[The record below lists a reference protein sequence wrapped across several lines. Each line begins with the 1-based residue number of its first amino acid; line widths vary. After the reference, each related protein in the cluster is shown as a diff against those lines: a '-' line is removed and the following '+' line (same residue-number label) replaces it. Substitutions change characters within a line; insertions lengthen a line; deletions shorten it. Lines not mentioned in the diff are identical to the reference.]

1 VALAPGSRLGAYEII
16 SALGAG
22 GMGEVYR
29 GRDTK
34 LNRDVA
40 IKVLPDLFA
49 SDAERLARFT
59 HEAQTLASLNHPH
72 IAAIY
77 GLEESG
83 DVRALVM
90 ELVEGE
96 DLSQRIARGAIPLD
110 EALTIAKQIAEALE
124 AAHELGIIHR
134 DLKPANVKVRTD
146 GTVKVLDYGLAKAV
160 EPTGVMS
167 PNLSMSPT
175 ITTPAMT
182 RAGVILGTAA
192 YMSPEQTRGKT
203 ADQRADIWAFGCVFY
218 EMLTGKR
225 PFDGDDVVDVLG
237 AVARLEP
244 DWAALSTASPLVIE
258 RLIRGCLEKDQRR
271 RVRNVSTA
279 LFLIEGLPGEAID
292 PAHGRS
298 ADRPLWRRASP
309 ALLAACV
316 AAAITGASVWAI
328 KPSAPMLVM
337 RSRLVLPAGQQFT
350 TDSQVV
356 AISSDG
362 TQLVYVANQRLF
374 LRLFSELEARPIQGS
389 DGPST
394 GLSGISSPVFSPDGQ
409 SIAYWDQGSI
419 KRIVVGGGTA
429 VTLCHSARLWGM
441 SWSGDEIVYGEGSQ
455 GIMRVSAGGGMP
467 EQIARVESTELAA
480 SPQML
485 PGNRAVL
492 FTTLAPGAG
501 IEQWDTA
508 SIVVQALGSGER
520 KTIVERGSH
529 ARYLSSG
536 HIVYVLDGVLF
547 AAPFDERRLQVT
559 GRAVPVVNG
568 VRRGNFGNTS
578 AKYSVSDSGSLVFVP
593 GPVSMSD
600 ALRGV
605 VRMNRKGGVEQL
617 PLPPNVYS
625 SIRVSPDGRQLAF
638 GTDNGKEAIVWVYD
652 LSRTSGPR
660 RLTFGG
666 GNRFPIWSGDGQR
679 VVFQSD
685 REGDPGVYWQRAD
698 GTGTAQ
704 RLTTPDHGTAHIPE
718 SWSAA
723 DDGFSFSAVAGSN
736 VSLWTFSMSE
746 KKAVP
751 FGDLRS
757 TAPFNSEF
765 SPDGRWLAYTLRTA
779 NSANVYVEP
788 SPVTGA
794 KYQITTE
801 NGHHPVWLSDGKGLS
816 YRVSGSQQVVVSVNT
831 TPSFSIGNPGPA
843 IAGGLP
849 TVVSIGSRSYDITP
863 DGTAFLTVSP
873 LSGPQPGSVE
883 TQEIQIVQ
891 NWLEEL
897 KRLVPTR

>member
-1 VALAPGSRLGAYEII
+1 
-16 SALGAG
+16 
-22 GMGEVYR
+22 MGEVYR
-29 GRDTK
+29 ARDTK

-182 RAGVILGTAA
+182 RAGVILGTRW
-192 YMSPEQTRGKT
+192 S
-203 ADQRADIWAFGCVFY
+203 F
-218 EMLTGKR
+218 
-225 PFDGDDVVDVLG
+225 
-237 AVARLEP
+237 
-244 DWAALSTASPLVIE
+244 
-258 RLIRGCLEKDQRR
+258 
-271 RVRNVSTA
+271 
-279 LFLIEGLPGEAID
+279 
-292 PAHGRS
+292 
-298 ADRPLWRRASP
+298 
-309 ALLAACV
+309 AC
-316 AAAITGASVWAI
+316 
-328 KPSAPMLVM
+328 
-337 RSRLVLPAGQQFT
+337 
-350 TDSQVV
+350 
-356 AISSDG
+356 
-362 TQLVYVANQRLF
+362 
-374 LRLFSELEARPIQGS
+374 
-389 DGPST
+389 
-394 GLSGISSPVFSPDGQ
+394 
-409 SIAYWDQGSI
+409 
-419 KRIVVGGGTA
+419 
-429 VTLCHSARLWGM
+429 
-441 SWSGDEIVYGEGSQ
+441 
-455 GIMRVSAGGGMP
+455 
-467 EQIARVESTELAA
+467 
-480 SPQML
+480 
-485 PGNRAVL
+485 
-492 FTTLAPGAG
+492 
-501 IEQWDTA
+501 
-508 SIVVQALGSGER
+508 
-520 KTIVERGSH
+520 
-529 ARYLSSG
+529 
-536 HIVYVLDGVLF
+536 LF

-685 REGDPGVYWQRAD
+685 REGDPGVYWQRA
-698 GTGTAQ
+698 
-704 RLTTPDHGTAHIPE
+704 RRHRHG
-718 SWSAA
+718 AA
-723 DDGFSFSAVAGSN
+723 SHDTRPGH
-736 VSLWTFSMSE
+736 
-746 KKAVP
+746 
-751 FGDLRS
+751 RS
-757 TAPFNSEF
+757 
-765 SPDGRWLAYTLRTA
+765 
-779 NSANVYVEP
+779 
-788 SPVTGA
+788 
-794 KYQITTE
+794 
-801 NGHHPVWLSDGKGLS
+801 HPGIVVRDRRGLL
-816 YRVSGSQQVVVSVNT
+816 VQCG
-831 TPSFSIGNPGPA
+831 
-843 IAGGLP
+843 GGLECVAVDVLDVRKKGGALWRP
-849 TVVSIGSRSYDITP
+849 TINR
-863 DGTAFLTVSP
+863 P
-873 LSGPQPGSVE
+873 LHF
-883 TQEIQIVQ
+883 
-891 NWLEEL
+891 
-897 KRLVPTR
+897 